1 MALALVLAL
10 LLEVLVVLAG
20 EVKEVHLVVQELL
33 DKEIME
39 ALVMPHHLTLEVEE
53 VELAQLE
60 ATERL
65 QRVEMV
71 ELELH
76 QP

>member
-1 MALALVLAL
+1 MALVLAL

-39 ALVMPHHLTLEVEE
+39 ALVIPRHLTLEEVEE
-53 VELAQLE
+53 AHLQLE
-60 ATERL
+60 AAELL